1 MDVLFLIAGIGLLWW
16 GGEWLIGGSASLAR
30 SWGLSPLVI
39 GLTVVAFGTSAP
51 ELAAT
56 LVAALQGAPAIAFGN
71 VVGSNIANLGLIL
84 GIATLIGTLVPQSL
98 FVKREVPVMLAASV
112 LLALLALDGS
122 TGRLEGLL
130 LAVLI
135 VPYLFYL
142 LKTDTEPP
150 MVEAEFAREYGDGRR
165 PPMGPALL
173 KTGAGIVVLVLGA
186 KALVDGAVGI
196 AQTFGVPER
205 VIGITLV
212 AFGTSLPELAAAI
225 VAVLKR
231 EGDIVLGNI
240 IGSNIFNILLIYGVT
255 CLVHPV
261 TVNAAE
267 ARIDL
272 MVMLALTIL
281 TSVLLATGDRMR
293 RPEGAVLLAAYVG
306 YVVWLVV

>member
-1 MDVLFLIAGIGLLWW
+1 MDLLLLTVGVGLLWW
-16 GGEWLIGGSASLAR
+16 GGEWLVGGASALAR

-56 LVAALQGAPAIAFGN
+56 LAAALRGAPAIAFGN
-71 VVGSNIANLGLIL
+71 VVGSNTANLGLIL
-84 GIATLIGTLVPQSL
+84 GTVTLIGPLVPQAL
-98 FVKREVPVMLAASV
+98 FIKREVPVMLVASV
-112 LLALLALDGS
+112 LFAALALDGT
-122 TGRLEGLL
+122 TGRVEGLVL
-130 LAVLI
+130 MVLI

-142 LKTDTEPP
+142 LKSDAEPP
-150 MVEAEFAREYGDGRR
+150 AVEAEYAEHFDEDATSTGR
-165 PPMGPALL
+165 ALAL
-173 KTGAGIVVLVLGA
+173 TLVGIGFLVLGA
-186 KALVDGAVGI
+186 HWLVEGAVGI
-196 AQTFGVPER
+196 AQLLGVPER

-212 AFGTSLPELAAAI
+212 AFGTSLPELAAGI

-240 IGSNIFNILLIYGVT
+240 IGSNIFNILLIYGTT

-272 MVMLALTIL
+272 MVMLALTVL

-293 RPEGAVLLAAYVG
+293 RPEGAILLAAYVS

>member
-16 GGEWLIGGSASLAR
+16 GGEWLIDGASSLAGN
-30 SWGLSPLVI
+30 WGLSPLVI

-56 LVAALQGAPAIAFGN
+56 LVAALRGAPAIAFGN

-84 GIATLIGTLVPQSL
+84 GIATLIGSLVPQAR
-98 FVKREVPVMLAASV
+98 FVKREVPVMLGASLLFAA
-112 LLALLALDGS
+112 LAFDGS
-122 TGRLEGLL
+122 TGRLEGFVLL
-130 LAVLI
+130 VLI
-135 VPYLFYL
+135 APYLFYL
-142 LKTDTEPP
+142 LKTDSEPP
-150 MVEAEFAREYGDGRR
+150 GVKAEFAREFGDGH

-173 KTGAGIVVLVLGA
+173 RTAAGIALLVLGA
-186 KALVDGAVGI
+186 QALVEGAVGI
-196 AQTFGVPER
+196 AEALGVPQR

-212 AFGTSLPELAAAI
+212 AFGTSLPELAAAV
-225 VAVLKR
+225 VAVLKK

-240 IGSNIFNILLIYGVT
+240 IGSNIFNILVIYGTT

-272 MVMLALTIL
+272 LVMLALTLL

-293 RPEGAVLLAAYVG
+293 RPEGAVLVASYLI

>member
-1 MDVLFLIAGIGLLWW
+1 MDVLFLIAGMGLLWW
-16 GGEWLIGGSASLAR
+16 GGEWLIDGASSLAR
-30 SWGLSPLVI
+30 RWGLSPLVI

-56 LVAALQGAPAIAFGN
+56 LVAALRGAPAIAFGN

-84 GIATLIGTLVPQSL
+84 GIATLIGSLVPQAR
-98 FVKREVPVMLAASV
+98 FVQREVPVMLGASLLFAA
-112 LLALLALDGS
+112 LALDGS
-122 TGRLEGLL
+122 TGRLEGFVLL
-130 LAVLI
+130 VLI
-135 VPYLFYL
+135 VPYLLYL

-150 MVEAEFAREYGDGRR
+150 GVAAEFAREFGHE
-165 PPMGPALL
+165 PPP
-173 KTGAGIVVLVLGA
+173 TGAALVRTVAGIALLVLGA
-186 KALVDGAVGI
+186 QALVEGAVGI
-196 AQTFGVPER
+196 AEALGVPQR

-212 AFGTSLPELAAAI
+212 AFGTSLPELAAAV
-225 VAVLKR
+225 VAVLKQ

-240 IGSNIFNILLIYGVT
+240 IGSNIFNILVIYGAT

-272 MVMLALTIL
+272 LVMLALTLL

-293 RPEGAVLLAAYVG
+293 RPEGAVLVASYLI

>member
-1 MDVLFLIAGIGLLWW
+1 MDLLLLTVGIGLLWW
-16 GGEWLIGGSASLAR
+16 GGEWLVDGASALAR

-56 LVAALQGAPAIAFGN
+56 LAAALRGAPAIAFGN
-71 VVGSNIANLGLIL
+71 VVGSNTANLGLIL
-84 GIATLIGTLVPQSL
+84 GTVTLIGPLVPQAL
-98 FVKREVPVMLAASV
+98 FIKREVPVMLVASV
-112 LLALLALDGS
+112 LFAALALDGA
-122 TGRLEGLL
+122 TGRVEGLVL
-130 LAVLI
+130 MVLI

-142 LKTDTEPP
+142 LKSDAEPP
-150 MVEAEFAREYGDGRR
+150 AVEAEYAEHFDEDTTPTGR
-165 PPMGPALL
+165 ALVL
-173 KTGAGIVVLVLGA
+173 TVVGIGFLVLGA
-186 KALVDGAVGI
+186 HWLVEGAVGI
-196 AQTFGVPER
+196 AQSLGVPER

-212 AFGTSLPELAAAI
+212 AFGTSLPELAAGI

-240 IGSNIFNILLIYGVT
+240 IGSNIFNIFLIYGTT

-272 MVMLALTIL
+272 MVMLALTVL

-293 RPEGAVLLAAYVG
+293 RPEGAILLAAYVG